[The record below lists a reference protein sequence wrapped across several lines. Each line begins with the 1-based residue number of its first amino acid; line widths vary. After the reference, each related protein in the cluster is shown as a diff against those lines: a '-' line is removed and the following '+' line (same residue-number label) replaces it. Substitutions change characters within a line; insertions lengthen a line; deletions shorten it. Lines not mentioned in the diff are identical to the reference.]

1 MTKWI
6 ILLSLLSPAVARANT
21 VTPQFT
27 TGSMQSTTTTTQ
39 TITETIEHD
48 VLGAEVSTWSGTNIT
63 PSGAIG
69 ATDTT
74 YSVTTGATE
83 WDLSITTRD
92 AGTIETITIDR
103 TIETDS
109 TTNSYSIFCLLY
121 TSPSPRDGLLSRM
134 PSSA

>member
-1 MTKWI
+1 MKKWI
-6 ILLSLLSPAVARANT
+6 LLLALLSPAIARANT

-39 TITETIEHD
+39 TITETIEHA

-74 YSVTTGATE
+74 YSVTTDATD
-83 WDLSITTRD
+83 WDLQITTRD

-109 TTNSYSIFCLLY
+109 TTNSYSIF
-121 TSPSPRDGLLSRM
+121 
-134 PSSA
+134 AQ

>member
-1 MTKWI
+1 MKKMDSS
-6 ILLSLLSPAVARANT
+6 LSIVVTRNSKSKHCNASVYNRVDAVNA
-21 VTPQFT
+21 
-27 TGSMQSTTTTTQ
+27 TTTQ

-74 YSVTTGATE
+74 YSVTTDATE

-109 TTNSYSIFCLLY
+109 TTNSYSIF
-121 TSPSPRDGLLSRM
+121 
-134 PSSA
+134 AQ

>member
-1 MTKWI
+1 MKKWI
-6 ILLSLLSPAVARANT
+6 LLLALLSPAIARANT

-27 TGSMQSTTTTTQ
+27 TGSMQSMTTTTQ

-48 VLGAEVSTWSGTNIT
+48 VLGAKVETWSGTNIT

-69 ATDTT
+69 ADGTT
-74 YSVTTGATE
+74 YSVTTDATE

-109 TTNSYSIFCLLY
+109 TTNSYSIF
-121 TSPSPRDGLLSRM
+121 
-134 PSSA
+134 AQ

>member
-1 MTKWI
+1 MKKWI
-6 ILLSLLSPAVARANT
+6 LLLALLSPAIARANT

-27 TGSMQSTTTTTQ
+27 TGSMQSTTTTQQ
-39 TITETIEHD
+39 TITEEIVHD
-48 VLGAEVSTWSGTNIT
+48 VKGAEGKTWSGTNIT

-69 ATDTT
+69 APDTT

-109 TTNSYSIFCLLY
+109 TTNSYSIF
-121 TSPSPRDGLLSRM
+121 SQ
-134 PSSA
+134 

>member
-6 ILLSLLSPAVARANT
+6 ILLTLSSPAAARANT

-83 WDLSITTRD
+83 WDLSITTRE

-109 TTNSYSIFCLLY
+109 TTNSYSIF
-121 TSPSPRDGLLSRM
+121 
-134 PSSA
+134 AQ

>member
-6 ILLSLLSPAVARANT
+6 ILLSLLSPAAARANT

-27 TGSMQSTTTTTQ
+27 TGSMQSTTTTNQ

-48 VLGAEVSTWSGTNIT
+48 VIGAEVKTWSGTNIT

-83 WDLSITTRD
+83 WDLSITTRE
-92 AGTIETITIDR
+92 AGTIETISIDR

-109 TTNSYSIFCLLY
+109 TTNTYSIF
-121 TSPSPRDGLLSRM
+121 SQ
-134 PSSA
+134 

>member
-6 ILLSLLSPAVARANT
+6 ILLALLSPAAARANT

-27 TGSMQSTTTTTQ
+27 TASMQSTTTTQQ
-39 TITETIEHD
+39 TVTETIEHD
-48 VLGAEVSTWSGTNIT
+48 VLGAAVTTWSGTNVT

-69 ATDTT
+69 AEGTT
-74 YSVTTGATE
+74 YSVTTDATE

-92 AGTIETITIDR
+92 AGTIETISIDR

-109 TTNSYSIFCLLY
+109 TTNSYSIF
-121 TSPSPRDGLLSRM
+121 SQ
-134 PSSA
+134 

>member
-1 MTKWI
+1 MVKRLI
-6 ILLSLLSPAVARANT
+6 RKNLLNQNNEKMDSSLSIV
-21 VTPQFT
+21 VTRNSKSKHCHASVYNR
-27 TGSMQSTTTTTQ
+27 SMQSTTTTQQ

-92 AGTIETITIDR
+92 AGTIETISIDR

-109 TTNSYSIFCLLY
+109 TTNSYSIF
-121 TSPSPRDGLLSRM
+121 
-134 PSSA
+134 AQ